1 MNVLEFIRRNSILV
15 IIVIG
20 IVGLGL
26 LLMDYSGRGS
36 AFSRDFLFQVNGTRY
51 TSQDAHA
58 SGEMAVHVVQSLQR
72 EAYEKLVQRFDTDGN
87 EKLEGAELVAAD
99 EWVKSNPAYSESGE
113 LLATTLQV
121 WGHGFSQK
129 GEINIAV
136 NRAVLNALSQKLGIY
151 PSKDQVDNYL
161 RRMPC
166 FTKADGSFDADFYRR
181 LTGHNAG
188 MSSSST
194 ERSVREV
201 VADLI
206 VWESLQQLMLGDL
219 GQTPT
224 AAKVQAESLAQR
236 ISGTC
241 ATLERSSLPTPA
253 EPTEEEVKTYWEA
266 HKGDFKSK
274 ERRMFTVFTLT
285 PGSEDMLNELSGAVD
300 NVMSLLNQSGGSGF
314 EEILQEA
321 SENAEAPFSF
331 RTADGKAGASYELTT
346 LEDAPEGLKLQVRD
360 KNTTKSLAEIAFA
373 DTSEAPT
380 PAALEELRKSGRE
393 DASRKTRQYSEPLA
407 TLDNKI
413 VIVRADAIE
422 PAAELPYEEAKTG
435 ALAALK
441 AEREANALADAA
453 KKMYEAVE
461 AALPDGV
468 AAAFEKA
475 KEAGATVQ
483 EFGPAGLLTGE
494 TVPSGVNI
502 ATLLPVP
509 TGKLAPLAVNNETG
523 TATVV
528 AVTGREITEDLETR
542 MIEGMLRE
550 RSDATLRGQL
560 LVDWLQSC
568 YETLELGFS
577 KDASLN

>member
-58 SGEMAVHVVQSLQR
+58 SGEMALHVAQSLQR

-87 EKLEGAELVAAD
+87 EQLEGAELAAAE
-99 EWVKSNPAYSESGE
+99 EWVKSHPEYAESRE
-113 LLATTLQV
+113 ALNATLQAWV
-121 WGHGFSQK
+121 HGFSTKQ
-129 GEINIAV
+129 EVNIAV
-136 NRAVLNALSQKLGIY
+136 NRAVISALSQRLGIY

-161 RRMPC
+161 RSMPC
-166 FTKADGSFDADFYRR
+166 FTKADGSFDAAFYRR
-181 LTGHNAG
+181 LTGHSGG
-188 MSSSST
+188 MGSSSM

-201 VADLI
+201 VADVM
-206 VWESLQQLMLGDL
+206 VWETLQNMMLGDL
-219 GQTPT
+219 GQTPA
-224 AAKVQAESLAQR
+224 AAKAQAESFAQR

-241 ATLERSSLPTPA
+241 ATLERGSLPAPA
-253 EPTEEEVKTYWEA
+253 EPTEEEVKAYWA
-266 HKGDFKSK
+266 SHKADFKSK

-285 PGSEDMLNELSGAVD
+285 PGSEDMLNELSGAAD
-300 NVMSLLNQSGGSGF
+300 NVMSLLNQSGGPGF

-321 SENAEAPFSF
+321 SENPEAPFSF
-331 RTADGKAGASYELTT
+331 RSADGKAGVSYELCT

-373 DTSEAPT
+373 DTGDAPT
-380 PAALEELRKSGRE
+380 PAALEELRKGGKE
-393 DASRKTRQYSEPLA
+393 DASRKVRQYSEPLA

-413 VIVRADAIE
+413 VVVRADAIE
-422 PAAELPYEEAKTG
+422 PAAELPYELAKAD

-441 AEREANALADAA
+441 RERESNALAEAA

-461 AALPDGV
+461 AALPGGV

-475 KEAGATVQ
+475 KEAGASVQ
-483 EFGPAGLLTGE
+483 DFGPTGMLSGE
-494 TVPSGVNI
+494 SVPSGVNL
-502 ATLLPVP
+502 AALRPVP
-509 TGKLAPLAVNNETG
+509 TGKLAPLVVNDEAG

-528 AVTGREITEDLETR
+528 AVTGREVVDDLQTR
-542 MIEGMLRE
+542 VVEGMLRE
-550 RSDATLRGQL
+550 RSDATLRSL
-560 LVDWLQSC
+560 LLIDWLQSC
-568 YETLELGFS
+568 YESLELGFS

>member
-51 TSQDAHA
+51 TTQDAHA
-58 SGEMAVHVVQSLQR
+58 SGEMALHVAQSLQR
-72 EAYEKLVQRFDTDGN
+72 EAYEKLVQRFDSDGN
-87 EKLEGAELVAAD
+87 EQLEGAELVAAE
-99 EWVKSNPAYSESGE
+99 EWVKSHPEYADSREALNA
-113 LLATTLQV
+113 TLQA
-121 WGHGFSQK
+121 WAHGFSTK
-129 GEINIAV
+129 SEVNIAV
-136 NRAVLNALSQKLGIY
+136 NRAVLSALSQRLGIY

-161 RRMPC
+161 RSMPC
-166 FTKADGSFDADFYRR
+166 FAKADGSFDADFYRR
-181 LTGHNAG
+181 LTGHSGG
-188 MSSSST
+188 MGSSST

-201 VADLI
+201 VADLM
-206 VWESLQQLMLGDL
+206 VWESLQNLMLSDL
-219 GQTPT
+219 GQTPA
-224 AAKVQAESLAQR
+224 AAKAQAESFAQR

-241 ATLERSSLPTPA
+241 ATLERGSLPAPA
-253 EPTEEEVKTYWEA
+253 EPTEEEVKAYWES
-266 HKGDFKSK
+266 HKADFKSK

-285 PGSEDMLNELSGAVD
+285 PGSEDMLNELSGAAD
-300 NVMSLLNQSGGSGF
+300 NVMSLLNQSGGTGF

-321 SENAEAPFSF
+321 SENPEAPFSF
-331 RTADGKAGASYELTT
+331 RTADGKAGVSYELCT

-373 DTSEAPT
+373 DTGDAPT
-380 PAALEELRKSGRE
+380 PAALEELRKGGKE
-393 DASRKTRQYSEPLA
+393 DASRKVRQYSEPLA

-413 VIVRADAIE
+413 VVVRADAIE
-422 PAAELPYEEAKTG
+422 PAAELPYEEAKAD

-441 AEREANALADAA
+441 RERESNALAEAA
-453 KKMYEAVE
+453 EKMYAAVE
-461 AALPDGV
+461 SALPGGV

-483 EFGPAGLLTGE
+483 DFGPAGMLSGE
-494 TVPSGVNI
+494 SVPSGVNL
-502 ATLLPVP
+502 AALRPVA
-509 TGKLAPLAVNNETG
+509 TGKLAPLAVDDAAG

-528 AVTGREITEDLETR
+528 AVTGREVVDDLQTR
-542 MIEGMLRE
+542 VVEGMLRE
-550 RSDATLRGQL
+550 RSDAALRSL
-560 LVDWLQSC
+560 LLIDWLQSC
-568 YETLELGFS
+568 YESLELGFS